1 MFRKPSR
8 VDSVRG
14 NKRVEFSYDRMEPRQ
29 FLTVTSSFDAGT
41 LSIELSEQMDR
52 ANIEVI
58 DDVVRVDGQ
67 IVDGD
72 PLAVG
77 FQLSSRLN
85 T

>member
-1 MFRKPSR
+1 M
-8 VDSVRG
+8 DSVRG

-67 IVDGD
+67 IVDGA

>member
-1 MFRKPSR
+1 ME
-8 VDSVRG
+8 SVRG